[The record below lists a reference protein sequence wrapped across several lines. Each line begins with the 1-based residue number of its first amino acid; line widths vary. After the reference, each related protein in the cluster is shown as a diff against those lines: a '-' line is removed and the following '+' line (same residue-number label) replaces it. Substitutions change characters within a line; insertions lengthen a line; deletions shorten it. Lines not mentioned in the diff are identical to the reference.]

1 MALRVSQLSS
11 LGQDS
16 ASARSAVKGST
27 VTSEA
32 EPRWFSMLA
41 GLTRSLAGVLA
52 FVLLATP
59 LWAGQGHYDPTRKPR
74 VDIARAL
81 TQARQDKKLVLLD
94 FGADWCLDC
103 VVLSS
108 LFRDRTVAPYLA
120 QHFHVVQIDVGE
132 WNRNMDLSREYGE
145 PTKKGIPAVVV
156 LSPLGST
163 VASTGNG
170 ALSTAR
176 NARPGDVMKLLQS
189 WVAKA
194 R

>member
-1 MALRVSQLSS
+1 MRIDRRSVTRAVS
-11 LGQDS
+11 
-16 ASARSAVKGST
+16 
-27 VTSEA
+27 
-32 EPRWFSMLA
+32 
-41 GLTRSLAGVLA
+41 VLVI
-52 FVLLATP
+52 VLLATP
-59 LWAGQGHYDPTRKPR
+59 LWAGQGDYDPRRKPR
-74 VDIARAL
+74 VDIANAL

-120 QHFHVVQIDVGE
+120 QHFHVVKIDIGE
-132 WNRNMDLSREYGE
+132 WNRNLDVSKEYGD
-145 PTKKGIPAVVV
+145 PIKKGVPAVVV

-163 VASTGNG
+163 VASTANG

-176 NARPGDVMKLLQS
+176 NARASDVMKLLQS

>member
-1 MALRVSQLSS
+1 MRTDRRAFRRESELRRLHR
-11 LGQDS
+11 L
-16 ASARSAVKGST
+16 VKQ
-27 VTSEA
+27 
-32 EPRWFSMLA
+32 
-41 GLTRSLAGVLA
+41 SLASLLA
-52 FVLLATP
+52 IVLLAP
-59 LWAGQGHYDPTRKPR
+59 ALWAGQGDYDPKRKPR
-74 VDIARAL
+74 VDIAAAL
-81 TQARQDKKLVLLD
+81 NQARQDKKLVLLD

-120 QHFHVVQIDVGE
+120 QHFHVVKIDIGE
-132 WNRNMDLSREYGE
+132 WNRNLDVSKEYGD
-145 PTKKGIPAVVV
+145 PIKKGVPAVVV

-176 NARPGDVMKLLQS
+176 NARAGDVMKLLQS

>member
-1 MALRVSQLSS
+1 MS
-11 LGQDS
+11 
-16 ASARSAVKGST
+16 
-27 VTSEA
+27 
-32 EPRWFSMLA
+32 
-41 GLTRSLAGVLA
+41 VLA
-52 FVLLATP
+52 VVLLAVP
-59 LWAGQGHYDPTRKPR
+59 LWAGQGDYDPRRKPR
-74 VDIARAL
+74 VDIASAL

-108 LFRDRTVAPYLA
+108 IFRDRTVAPYLA
-120 QHFHVVQIDVGE
+120 QHFHVVKIDIGE
-132 WNRNMDLSREYGE
+132 WNRNLDVSKEYGD
-145 PTKKGIPAVVV
+145 PIKKGVPAVVV

-163 VASTGNG
+163 VASTRDG

-176 NARPGDVMKLLQS
+176 NAKPADVLKLLKS

>member
-1 MALRVSQLSS
+1 MRTDTRRFRLSISLIAL
-11 LGQDS
+11 
-16 ASARSAVKGST
+16 AVL
-27 VTSEA
+27 VI
-32 EPRWFSMLA
+32 
-41 GLTRSLAGVLA
+41 
-52 FVLLATP
+52 P

-74 VDIARAL
+74 ADISAAL
-81 TQARQDKKLVLLD
+81 TKARSDKKLVLLD

-103 VVLSS
+103 VVLSA
-108 LFRDRTVAPYLA
+108 LFRDKTVAPYLN
-120 QHFHVVQIDVGE
+120 QHFHVVQIDIGE
-132 WNRNMDLSREYGE
+132 WNRNLDVSREYGD
-145 PTKKGIPAVVV
+145 PIKKGVPAVVV

-176 NARPGDVMKLLQS
+176 NAKASDILKLLQS

>member
-1 MALRVSQLSS
+1 MRTDRRSVRRAVS
-11 LGQDS
+11 
-16 ASARSAVKGST
+16 
-27 VTSEA
+27 
-32 EPRWFSMLA
+32 
-41 GLTRSLAGVLA
+41 VLA
-52 FVLLATP
+52 VVLLAVP
-59 LWAGQGHYDPTRKPR
+59 LWAGQGDYDPRRKPR
-74 VDIARAL
+74 VDIASAL

-108 LFRDRTVAPYLA
+108 IFRDRTVAPYLA
-120 QHFHVVQIDVGE
+120 QHFHVVKIDIGE
-132 WNRNMDLSREYGE
+132 WNRNLDVSKEYGD
-145 PTKKGIPAVVV
+145 PIKKGVPAVVV

-163 VASTGNG
+163 VASTRDG

-176 NARPGDVMKLLQS
+176 NAKPADVLKLLKS